1 GSIPVLGI
9 FSCNNIRFF
18 NKRRISGVFLC
29 PKSMKHKATLPF
41 SVSWHY
47 DKNVLNGT
55 PVSKK
60 AIGELVWAH
69 FLDTGTICSTTE
81 GATGQG

>member
-1 GSIPVLGI
+1 
-9 FSCNNIRFF
+9 
-18 NKRRISGVFLC
+18 
-29 PKSMKHKATLPF
+29 MKHKATLPF

-69 FLDTGTICSTTE
+69 FLDTGTICLYDPKEQPDKVRIRYEKVQDARMARILGAFGMDHTE
-81 GATGQG
+81 AFFTE